1 MNEIMSYFFNPEE
14 SMELLL
20 SESNKNKW
28 KDGVVKWLL
37 VAIVAGLLTIMT
49 YRMSGVEIAGIQEAA
64 ILQNI
69 LGVNNQEGIIW
80 LGVSVANII
89 ETLLIA
95 VIRTL
100 VWAGLLYV
108 ANKILKDEL
117 SLYEVLLMS
126 IFCILTWITS
136 QIFSSIALM
145 ISMVC
150 SVQVINEMLLGIVM
164 ILGYWYLIVFIIG
177 YSVATRSTFLK
188 SGAIVLIIQGIFWG
202 VANAFPVL
210 QVILG

>member
-188 SGAIVLIIQGIFWG
+188 SGTIVLIIQGIFWG

>member
-37 VAIVAGLLTIMT
+37 VAIVTGLLTIMT

-64 ILQNI
+64 ILENI

-117 SLYEVLLMS
+117 SLYEVLLMC

>member
-28 KDGVVKWLL
+28 KDGIVKWLL
-37 VAIVAGLLTIMT
+37 VAIVAGLLTIIT

-69 LGVNNQEGIIW
+69 LGGNNQEGIIW

-100 VWAGLLYV
+100 VWTGLVYA

-117 SLYEVLLMS
+117 SLYEIFLMS

-136 QIFSSIALM
+136 QIFSSIALI

-150 SVQVINEMLLGIVM
+150 SVQVINEMLLGVAM

-177 YSVATRSTFLK
+177 YSIAARSTFLK

>member
-1 MNEIMSYFFNPEE
+1 MSYFFNPEE

>member
-64 ILQNI
+64 ILENI

-188 SGAIVLIIQGIFWG
+188 SGTIVLIIQGIFWG